1 MNDELI
7 DRELGQY
14 RLLSKIG
21 EGGAAVIYRAYQP
34 SMERYVAIKVLKIEL
49 VEQDPIFVERF
60 TREARMIAQLQHPH
74 ILPVIDFGQ
83 TDKYVYLVMVL
94 LEGGTLRH
102 LLRKHGALPLDQCAF
117 MFAEIASALDR
128 AHGRGIIHRD
138 LKPENILMDED
149 QHVYLTDFGIAR
161 ILESA
166 RRLTNTGTLI
176 GTPHYMSPE
185 QAQGRPADERSDVY
199 ALGVMLYEMVL
210 GRLPFKADTPYGLI
224 FKHISEAPPRPREI
238 DPGLPAAVEAVLLK
252 ALDKDPDKRFQSA
265 LDMAA
270 AFVDALPQEPAV
282 TAQAEQQAA
291 EKPAGVQDTPTEYA
305 EATLR
310 AYATPG
316 QVTARLSP
324 QRMAEGSKIVI
335 GDAAGDD
342 RASIPTT
349 NAYMHYALRALEEVA
364 GLQATEVILRFAGLE
379 AMLDAYPPN
388 NLKLSKQYS
397 FHDFSNLNHAIVN
410 YYGAAGKEAAM
421 HIGRKYAHW
430 MFTDQPFFGITN
442 LALRVM
448 PTVAAVRLA
457 LHKGID
463 GMLKIYRDQGVA
475 LKIDVLEK
483 TDFFLVAT
491 PHCPCCVGKKSNVP
505 ICWIWEALLVEG
517 GHLIKGKT
525 FPVRQIA
532 ARSMSDPYCVWR
544 IDKVPLED
552 E

>member
-1 MNDELI
+1 
-7 DRELGQY
+7 
-14 RLLSKIG
+14 
-21 EGGAAVIYRAYQP
+21 
-34 SMERYVAIKVLKIEL
+34 
-49 VEQDPIFVERF
+49 
-60 TREARMIAQLQHPH
+60 
-74 ILPVIDFGQ
+74 
-83 TDKYVYLVMVL
+83 
-94 LEGGTLRH
+94 
-102 LLRKHGALPLDQCAF
+102 
-117 MFAEIASALDR
+117 
-128 AHGRGIIHRD
+128 
-138 LKPENILMDED
+138 
-149 QHVYLTDFGIAR
+149 
-161 ILESA
+161 
-166 RRLTNTGTLI
+166 
-176 GTPHYMSPE
+176 
-185 QAQGRPADERSDVY
+185 
-199 ALGVMLYEMVL
+199 MLYEMVL

-388 NLKLSKQYS
+388 NLKLSKHTRPRFQATS
-397 FHDFSNLNHAIVN
+397 TTPSSTLRRGRQGSGHAHRPQVRPLDVHRPALLRDHQP
-410 YYGAAGKEAAM
+410 GPARHADRGRRAAGPAQG
-421 HIGRKYAHW
+421 HRRRCSR
-430 MFTDQPFFGITN
+430 FTAIR
-442 LALRVM
+442 A
-448 PTVAAVRLA
+448 
-457 LHKGID
+457 
-463 GMLKIYRDQGVA
+463 
-475 LKIDVLEK
+475 
-483 TDFFLVAT
+483 
-491 PHCPCCVGKKSNVP
+491 
-505 ICWIWEALLVEG
+505 
-517 GHLIKGKT
+517 
-525 FPVRQIA
+525 
-532 ARSMSDPYCVWR
+532 WR
-544 IDKVPLED
+544 
-552 E
+552 